1 MSSLFSGARGGSD
14 VRAGGCAEAQG
25 VACRPPDRPPVL
37 QGRLQT
43 PSSLASL
50 CRVFPEAPQPLPAN
64 SQVRMISC
72 CQFPLQTFKGSLVSQ
87 ENKPLLIPVGDLVK
101 HTQICSW

>member
-1 MSSLFSGARGGSD
+1 MCGPAAVQRREEWPAAPRTAL
-14 VRAGGCAEAQG
+14 
-25 VACRPPDRPPVL
+25 PVL

-87 ENKPLLIPVGDLVK
+87 ENKPLLIPVGDSVK